1 MTNFKGTKG
10 KWKVRGEYR
19 IDIITDNDKAF
30 GIVDFGTEQEAFL
43 ADYPIEQWKA
53 NALLISK
60 APEMLEEIQESLI
73 DIQILRDQIA
83 KESEINHRFE
93 GMAGIMD
100 NWINRKKQLIKEA
113 TEL

>member
-1 MTNFKGTKG
+1 MNNFKGTKG
-10 KWKVRGEYR
+10 KWKVREGYR

-60 APEMLEEIQESLI
+60 APEMLEMLE
-73 DIQILRDQIA
+73 
-83 KESEINHRFE
+83 NCF
-93 GMAGIMD
+93 GMLDRIRPATEEEMREMKNNI
-100 NWINRKKQLIKEA
+100 KKLIKEA

>member
-10 KWKVRGEYR
+10 KWKVRGGYH

-60 APEMLEEIQESLI
+60 APEMLEMLEDIFECGTNFDRWGELASLI
-73 DIQILRDQIA
+73 
-83 KESEINHRFE
+83 N
-93 GMAGIMD
+93 
-100 NWINRKKQLIKEA
+100 EA
-113 TEL
+113 TSI